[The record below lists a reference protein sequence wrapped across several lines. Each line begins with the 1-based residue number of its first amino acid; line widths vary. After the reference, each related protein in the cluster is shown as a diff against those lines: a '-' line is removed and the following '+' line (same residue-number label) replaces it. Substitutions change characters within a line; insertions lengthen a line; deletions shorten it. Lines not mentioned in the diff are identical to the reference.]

1 MPKNRT
7 IWTGDPAKKFEGT
20 RRRIRNSDPNPSTR
34 HPYPIVKIP
43 TGTDLHDIGSK
54 EVLAKWT
61 KIMLVAL
68 DKGALESAVNCPFTL
83 PVAEIINGGRP
94 ALVITLTRKAGTG
107 QVVGPV

>member
-7 IWTGDPAKKFEGT
+7 IWTGDPSKEFEGT
-20 RRRIRNSDPNPSTR
+20 RRQIRNGDSNPGTR
-34 HPYPIVKIP
+34 HPHPIVKIP
-43 TGTDLHDIGSK
+43 TGANLHDIGSK

-68 DKGALESAVNCPFTL
+68 DKGALESAVNCSFTS
-83 PVAEIINGGRP
+83 PMAEIINGGRP

-107 QVVGPV
+107 QVVGTV